1 MGIFS
6 VSLTD
11 FGRIESAKIDVSKF
25 MVFVGENNTGKSYVL
40 QLMWGIIENRSF
52 IFKKDH
58 IEILDNYVSYDYKNY
73 CSDDRLW
80 DYSFYPSTYFA

>member
-52 IFKKDH
+52 IFPNKGK
-58 IEILDNYVSYDYKNY
+58 VRSK
-73 CSDDRLW
+73 
-80 DYSFYPSTYFA
+80 

>member
-52 IFKKDH
+52 ILVQ
-58 IEILDNYVSYDYKNY
+58 IINILKYICRISDLCHYS
-73 CSDDRLW
+73 CSFLV
-80 DYSFYPSTYFA
+80 FIGI